1 MICLAKIDVTGVG
14 IEDNAGVAPT
24 LPIILDDIGKLSC
37 EGVKTM
43 LRILSELRCSQKMVS
58 IYTDYQE
65 TNKFH
70 YGVIIALN
78 EKEVAIQM
86 LSPDGE
92 SDGIIVMDVENVF
105 RVEENGQYD
114 EKMKK
119 LCPNNPPP
127 LLHEDLDENEIFES
141 LLSIALIEKSIV
153 SIELVDS
160 GYNDIVGFVEAIED
174 GRCRVKQVNEY
185 GYEDGFSFFL
195 IRDITKITYLSQDEK
210 RLMKLWQLSKN

>member
-1 MICLAKIDVTGVG
+1 MG
-14 IEDNAGVAPT
+14 
-24 LPIILDDIGKLSC
+24 S

-43 LRILSELRCSQKMVS
+43 LRILSELRRSQKMVS

-70 YGVIIALN
+70 YGVVIALN
-78 EKEVAIQM
+78 EKEIAIQM

-92 SDGIIVMDVENVF
+92 SDGIIVMDAENVF

-119 LCPNNPPP
+119 LCPNNPLP
-127 LLHEDLDENEIFES
+127 LFNEALDENEIFES
-141 LLSIALIEKSIV
+141 LLSIASIEKSII

-160 GYNDIVGFVEAIED
+160 GYNDIVGFVEEIED
-174 GRCRVKQVNEY
+174 GMCKVKQVDEF

-210 RLMKLWQLSKN
+210 RLMRLWQIRNKSSECLGE